1 MNEQNKTAYSCGEIF
16 EYLSIPRLLIT
27 HPLYSGLSCEAKLI
41 YSVLLEK
48 QGECQTNGWIDEEN
62 RCYILF
68 PDYKMQ
74 KFLNVSC
81 EKLMD
86 AYDELDYST
95 GIGLIERV
103 PQVLDT
109 PTRIYLKQFHHV
121 LNVENVELKVKTPQT
136 KEKYYAEVEAFNR
149 RNTNNVISFP
159 TLGV

>member
-1 MNEQNKTAYSCGEIF
+1 MNKQNNTAYSNGEIMDF
-16 EYLSIPRLLIT
+16 LSIPRLLIT

-41 YSVLLEK
+41 YSFLLEK
-48 QGECQTNGWIDEEN
+48 QDECQVNGWFDEEN

-74 KFLNVSC
+74 KILNVSS

-86 AYDELDYST
+86 AYDELDCST
-95 GIGLIERV
+95 GIGLVQRV
-103 PQVLDT
+103 PQVLDS

-136 KEKYYAEVEAFNR
+136 KENYYAEVEESNS

-159 TLGV
+159 KLGE